1 MENKPIGAVYVT
13 TCSVNGKKY
22 IGKFLYDRINDWE
35 KYLGSGRYLQEDIK
49 KYGKDKFIKEIIK
62 NYYTTEELEK
72 AEEELILKTNA
83 VYDDNYYNVKLS
95 SVGGDIFTTNPR
107 KEELREMRK
116 QQMSGQGNHQY
127 GKPKTEKMIS
137 SVKKANSR
145 AIEIDGIKYESTSK
159 ASRTLGIGHTT
170 IGYRLDSD
178 NYLEY
183 KRLTPRKFE
192 KKWLQFILN
201 AQRLSVTYSHKWRD
215 KVRAKWSRYRVII
228 V

>member
-116 QQMSGQGNHQY
+116 QQMSGQGNPQY

-178 NYLEY
+178 NYPEY

>member
-22 IGKFLYDRINDWE
+22 IGKFLYGRINDWE

-178 NYLEY
+178 NYPEY

-192 KKWLQFILN
+192 KK
-201 AQRLSVTYSHKWRD
+201 
-215 KVRAKWSRYRVII
+215 
-228 V
+228 

>member
-1 MENKPIGAVYVT
+1 MENKPIGAVYIT
-13 TCSVNGKKY
+13 TCSINGKKY
-22 IGKFLYDRINDWE
+22 IGKFLYNRINDWE

-49 KYGKDKFIKEIIK
+49 KYGKNNFTKEIIK

-72 AEEELILKTNA
+72 AEEELILETNA

-127 GKPKTEKMIS
+127 GKPKTEKMIN
-137 SVKKANSR
+137 SVKKANSK

-178 NYLEY
+178 NYPEY

-192 KKWLQFILN
+192 KK
-201 AQRLSVTYSHKWRD
+201 
-215 KVRAKWSRYRVII
+215 
-228 V
+228 

>member
-178 NYLEY
+178 NYPEY

>member
-22 IGKFLYDRINDWE
+22 IGKFLYNRLNDWE
-35 KYLGSGRYLQEDIK
+35 KYLGSGIYLQEDIK

-192 KKWLQFILN
+192 KK
-201 AQRLSVTYSHKWRD
+201 
-215 KVRAKWSRYRVII
+215 
-228 V
+228 

>member
-49 KYGKDKFIKEIIK
+49 KYGKDKFIREIIK

-178 NYLEY
+178 NYPEY

>member
-192 KKWLQFILN
+192 KK
-201 AQRLSVTYSHKWRD
+201 
-215 KVRAKWSRYRVII
+215 
-228 V
+228 

>member
-35 KYLGSGRYLQEDIK
+35 KYLGSGRYLREDIK

-178 NYLEY
+178 NYPEY

-192 KKWLQFILN
+192 KK
-201 AQRLSVTYSHKWRD
+201 
-215 KVRAKWSRYRVII
+215 
-228 V
+228 